1 MFKVKRLYVFMLK
14 TFLPL
19 FMMTFFICLFIVIM
33 QFLWKYI
40 DELVGK
46 GLSVDLIAEL
56 FFYAALSMVPLAL
69 PLSILLA
76 SLMTF
81 GNLGEHFELTA
92 MKSSG
97 ISLLKVMKPLAIF
110 VALVSVGAFFFQ
122 NDVLPPSQVKMWT
135 LLFSMRQKSPT
146 LDIPEGAIYSQ
157 IPGYNL
163 YVKQKNPHNDKLYG
177 LLIYDVS
184 KSMAYPRIVAADSG
198 SLRMNDKKTHLILT
212 LEHGNWYEELAQST
226 TMSNELG
233 NEMYRRE
240 AFKFKEIVIPYD
252 DNFTRMN
259 DETMKQQYIGKN
271 ITELRHSIDS
281 VQHRLDSAGT
291 LAGNEL
297 RLYPSVG
304 VPTAR
309 IKYNANSTP
318 NRNVTTRSKIIPDAS
333 GYTNPRATRD
343 TNGNANFMA
352 TRDTNGNVNPRVIRD
367 ANGNINPTVNSN
379 VNDSNQ
385 HDASN
390 QALNLVRV
398 RGVKM
403 NREVN
408 FDSIISS
415 LSASSRSNLLTSA
428 ISRLKMSKQSYEF
441 KSFSTEEDSLVQRR
455 HEIEL
460 QKKFTLSL
468 ACLIFFFIGAPLG
481 AIIRK
486 GGLGTPI
493 VISVLLFIVYY
504 IIDNMGYKLARDG
517 RWLVWQGIWLSS
529 AVLLPLGVF
538 LTKKA
543 IDDSAVFNADAY
555 RNFFR
560 RLLGL
565 HQTRHLTLKEVV
577 IEEMVP
583 QVALEKIALLKRHCA
598 EFLDKYKA
606 RQSYVTYLKEG
617 YDKTM
622 LNELK
627 DEMEQVVDYLSNS
640 RNQLLL
646 NKAMDFPILR
656 QLLTY
661 HVTNYK
667 QVGTA
672 LAVIFPVGL
681 PLYLVGV
688 RHQSN
693 LKKELRTSL
702 HVCDEITAIIQK
714 DLNEKTN
721 TSENTQQD
729 INEDK

>member
-1 MFKVKRLYVFMLK
+1 MLK

-19 FMMTFFICLFIVIM
+19 FVMTFCICLFIVMM

-97 ISLLKVMKPLAIF
+97 ISLLKVMKPLTVFI
-110 VALVSVGAFFFQ
+110 ALVSVGAFFFQ
-122 NDVLPPSQVKMWT
+122 NNVLPQSQVKMWT

-146 LDIPEGAIYSQ
+146 LDIPEGAIYNQ

-163 YVKQKNPHNDKLYG
+163 YVKQKNPDNDKLYG
-177 LLIYDVS
+177 ILIYDVS
-184 KSMAYPRIVAADSG
+184 TTSTYPRIVVADSG
-198 SLRMNDKKTHLILT
+198 RLTMNKAKTHLILK
-212 LEHGNWYEELAQST
+212 LDHGNWYEDLATGT

-233 NEMYRRE
+233 SDMYRRE
-240 AFKFKEIVIPYD
+240 SFKSKEIIIPYD
-252 DNFTRMN
+252 DNFTRMD
-259 DETMKQQYIGKN
+259 DETMRQQYIGKD
-271 ITELRHSIDS
+271 IKELRQTIDSIDM
-281 VQHRLDSAGT
+281 RLDSAGNSV
-291 LAGNEL
+291 AREM
-297 RLYPSVG
+297 RAKPSVG
-304 VPTAR
+304 VPTR
-309 IKYNANSTP
+309 RYELDGKTEKSHLQEP
-318 NRNVTTRSKIIPDAS
+318 V
-333 GYTNPRATRD
+333 
-343 TNGNANFMA
+343 
-352 TRDTNGNVNPRVIRD
+352 
-367 ANGNINPTVNSN
+367 
-379 VNDSNQ
+379 
-385 HDASN
+385 
-390 QALNLVRV
+390 ALKSPVDL
-398 RGVKM
+398 
-403 NREVN
+403 
-408 FDSIISS
+408 DSIYKSMPAVTQQMISS
-415 LSASSRSNLLTSA
+415 GA
-428 ISRLKMSKQSYEF
+428 ISILKMKKQDFEFRSYSSEDD
-441 KSFSTEEDSLVQRR
+441 SFIKRR

-504 IIDNMGYKLARDG
+504 IFDNSGYKLARDG
-517 RWLVWQGIWLSS
+517 RWPVWQGVWLSS
-529 AVLLPLGVF
+529 AVLLPLGIF

-543 IDDSAVFNADAY
+543 VDDSAVFNADAY

-565 HQTRHLTLKEVV
+565 HQTRHLTLKEVI
-577 IEEMVP
+577 IEEVEP
-583 QVALEKIALLKRHCA
+583 TVALEKIAALKQSCQS
-598 EFLDKYKA
+598 FLSRYEQ
-606 RQSYVTYLKEG
+606 RQSYLIYLQEG
-617 YDKTM
+617 YDKST
-622 LNELK
+622 LRELSQEIE
-627 DEMEQVVDYLSNS
+627 DTVDYLSNS

-646 NKAMDFPILR
+646 NKAMDFPIVR

-672 LAVIFPVGL
+672 LAVLFPVGL
-681 PLYLVGV
+681 PLYLVGT

-693 LKKELRTSL
+693 LKKELQNAVR
-702 HVCDEITAIIQK
+702 VCDEITDIITK
-714 DLNEKTN
+714 DNADTIDTK
-721 TSENTQQD
+721 QQET
-729 INEDK
+729 I